1 MFALQKRPTLVSRSH
16 VATVISRSRRSHS
29 NTLSACGGSSFV
41 ARELDEPK
49 KAVSG
54 GLPSGDLQSGSPQP
68 KRWNRSRQ
76 RATLGGQQRCVALRH
91 LKKLNWLWAIAYRT
105 RLGNDFVVNDKS

>member
-54 GLPSGDLQSGSPQP
+54 GLPSGDLQSSMPWSPP
-68 KRWNRSRQ
+68 TSFPTCRTSTSRLVRQ
-76 RATLGGQQRCVALRH
+76 GQMVLAVTGG
-91 LKKLNWLWAIAYRT
+91 
-105 RLGNDFVVNDKS
+105 